1 MEEMSRMPASDHTH
15 ASDSKSA
22 SEPRPVRIEPDR
34 LARIMDRIFER
45 LGLEGDERRVVVERL
60 MEASLSG
67 YHSHGVMRII
77 MYTEGIRAGNMI
89 PGAPLDVLGETVS
102 TVHLD
107 ANMGM
112 GPCTATE
119 AMKRA
124 VGKAG
129 ATGVGCTSVVN
140 ANDIARLGG
149 YVEQPAKDGYIALLM
164 TNDAGGNPC
173 VAPWGATSP
182 LMSTNPMAVGI
193 PRESGDPI
201 LIDLST
207 GVTSEGGLK
216 MLRNKGQAVPEG
228 WLIDGEGRTTTDGEA
243 YFATPRRAAILP
255 LGSLIAGHK
264 GFALSILVD
273 VLTGGL
279 SGAGCSGR
287 SPEDLDQN
295 ALFLL
300 VIDPEKFVSRAA
312 FSAEVDRLVE
322 SIKDARK
329 APGVDEIRVPGDGAR
344 RERERQLKQGIE
356 IDPPV
361 WSAILDILDE
371 LGIGRDKV

>member
-1 MEEMSRMPASDHTH
+1 MPASDRTH

-22 SEPRPVRIEPDR
+22 SDPRSVRIEPDR
-34 LARIMDRIFER
+34 LAWIMDRIFER
-45 LGLEGDERRVVVERL
+45 LGLEEDERQVVVERL

-77 MYTEGIRAGNMI
+77 MYTEGILAGNMI
-89 PGAPLDVLGETVS
+89 PGAPMDVLGETVS

-112 GPCTATE
+112 GPWTATE

-124 VGKAG
+124 VGKAA
-129 ATGVGCTSVVN
+129 ATGVGCASVVN

-193 PRESGDPI
+193 PRESGDPV
-201 LIDLST
+201 LIDIST

-216 MLRNKGQAVPEG
+216 MLRNKGQAVPDG
-228 WLIDGEGRTTTDGEA
+228 WLIDGDGRTTTDAED

-255 LGSLIAGHK
+255 LGSLLAGHK

-287 SPEDLDQN
+287 SPEDLDRN
-295 ALFLL
+295 ALFILA
-300 VIDPEKFVSRAA
+300 IDPEKFASRTA
-312 FSAEVDRLVE
+312 FSIEVDRLVE
-322 SIKDARK
+322 SIRGARK
-329 APGVDEIRVPGDGAR
+329 APGVTEIRVPGDGAR

>member
-1 MEEMSRMPASDHTH
+1 MPEQVLAWPHWMEDASSMSESNLRPIRL
-15 ASDSKSA
+15 
-22 SEPRPVRIEPDR
+22 EPGRV
-34 LARIMDRIFER
+34 ARIMARIFER
-45 LGLEGDERRVVVERL
+45 LGLEGDERQVVVERL

-67 YHSHGVMRII
+67 YHSHGVMRIT

-89 PGAPLDVLGETVS
+89 PGASLDILGETVS
-102 TVHLD
+102 TVHID
-107 ANMGM
+107 ANKGM
-112 GPCTATE
+112 GPWTATE

-124 VGKAG
+124 VGKAE
-129 ATGVGCTSVVN
+129 ATGIGCASVFN
-140 ANDIARLGG
+140 ANDVARLGSYVEGPARDG
-149 YVEQPAKDGYIALLM
+149 YVALLM

-201 LIDLST
+201 LIDIST
-207 GVTSEGGLK
+207 GVSSEGRVK
-216 MLRNKGQAVPEG
+216 MLRNRNQPVPEG
-228 WLIDGEGRTTTDGEA
+228 WLIDGDGQPTTDPEA
-243 YFATPRRAAILP
+243 YFATPKRAALLP

-287 SPEDLDQN
+287 FPDDADQN
-295 ALFLL
+295 ALFIL
-300 VIDPEKFVSRAA
+300 VIDPDKFVSRHA

-322 SIKDARK
+322 SIKGARR

-344 RERERQLKQGIE
+344 RERQRQLEQGME

-361 WSAILDILDE
+361 WSAIQGIMAE
-371 LGIGRDKV
+371 LGIDPDAA

>member
-1 MEEMSRMPASDHTH
+1 MAESERISPSER
-15 ASDSKSA
+15 KST
-22 SEPRPVRIEPDR
+22 SEPRPVRVEPDR
-34 LARIMDRIFER
+34 VARIMDRIFAR
-45 LGLEGDERRVVVERL
+45 LGLEGQERQVVVERL

-67 YHSHGVMRII
+67 YHSHGVMRIT

-89 PGAPLDVLGETVS
+89 PGAPLVVLGETVS

-112 GPCTATE
+112 GPWTATE

-129 ATGVGCTSVVN
+129 ATGIGCASVVN

-149 YVEQPAKDGYIALLM
+149 YVEQPAEDGYIVLIMA
-164 TNDAGGNPC
+164 NDAGGNPC

-193 PRESGDPI
+193 PRESGDPV
-201 LIDLST
+201 LIDIST
-207 GVTSEGGLK
+207 GVSSEGGLK
-216 MLRNKGQAVPEG
+216 MLRNKGEAVPDG
-228 WLIDGEGRTTTDGEA
+228 WLIDGDGRTTTDAED

-264 GFALSILVD
+264 GFALSMLVD

-295 ALFLL
+295 ALFIL
-300 VIDPEKFVSRAA
+300 VIDPEKFVSRAD
-312 FSAEVDRLVE
+312 FSREVDRLVA
-322 SIKDARK
+322 SIKGARK
-329 APGVDEIRVPGDGAR
+329 APGVDEIRVPGERAR
-344 RERERQLKQGIE
+344 SVRQRQMKEGIE

-361 WSAILDILDE
+361 WSAIQDIMEELDI
-371 LGIGRDKV
+371 GQSSV

>member
-1 MEEMSRMPASDHTH
+1 MEEIPSMAASDNMPASDP
-15 ASDSKSA
+15 D
-22 SEPRPVRIEPDR
+22 PVRIEPDR
-34 LARIMDRIFER
+34 LARIMDRIFEC

-67 YHSHGVMRII
+67 YHSHGVMRIT

-89 PGAPLDVLGETVS
+89 PGRSLDVLGETVS

-112 GPCTATE
+112 GPWTATE

-129 ATGVGCTSVVN
+129 ATGIGCASVVN

-193 PRESGDPI
+193 PRESGDPV
-201 LIDLST
+201 LIDIST

-216 MLRNKGQAVPEG
+216 MLRNKGQAVPDG
-228 WLIDGEGRTTTDGEA
+228 WLIDGDGRTTTDAEP
-243 YFATPRRAAILP
+243 YFSTPREAAILP
-255 LGSLIAGHK
+255 LGGLVAGHK

-295 ALFLL
+295 ALFIL
-300 VIDPEKFVSRAA
+300 VIDPEKFVSRATL
-312 FSAEVDRLVE
+312 SAEVDRLVE
-322 SIKDARK
+322 SIKGARK
-329 APGVDEIRVPGDGAR
+329 APGVDEIRVPGEGAR

-361 WSAILDILDE
+361 WSAIQDILDE
-371 LGIGRDKV
+371 LDIGRDNV

>member
-1 MEEMSRMPASDHTH
+1 MSASDNMPASDP
-15 ASDSKSA
+15 S
-22 SEPRPVRIEPDR
+22 PVRIEPDR

-45 LGLEGDERRVVVERL
+45 LGLAGDERRVVVERL

-67 YHSHGVMRII
+67 YHSHGVMRIT

-89 PGAPLDVLGETVS
+89 PGAPLDILGETVS

-112 GPCTATE
+112 GPRTATE

-124 VGKAG
+124 VGKAA
-129 ATGVGCTSVVN
+129 ATGVGCASVVN

-149 YVEQPAKDGYIALLM
+149 YVEQPAKEGFIALLM

-201 LIDLST
+201 LIDIST

-216 MLRNKGQAVPEG
+216 MLRNKGQAVPDG
-228 WLIDGEGRTTTDGEA
+228 WLIDGEGRTTTDAEA
-243 YFATPRRAAILP
+243 YFSTPRRAAILP
-255 LGSLIAGHK
+255 LGSLLAGHK

-279 SGAGCSGR
+279 SGADCSGR

-295 ALFLL
+295 ALFIL
-300 VIDPEKFVSRAA
+300 VIDPEKFASRAA
-312 FSAEVDRLVE
+312 FTTEVDRLVG
-322 SIKDARK
+322 SIKGARK
-329 APGVDEIRVPGDGAR
+329 APGVEAIRVPGDGAR
-344 RERERQLKQGIE
+344 QERERQLKQGVE

-361 WSAILDILDE
+361 WSAIQDILDE
-371 LGIGRDKV
+371 LGIGRDSV

>member
-1 MEEMSRMPASDHTH
+1 MSASDRRPASKNKPGPD
-15 ASDSKSA
+15 
-22 SEPRPVRIEPDR
+22 PRPIRIEPDR

-45 LGLEGDERRVVVERL
+45 LGLEDDERKVVVDRL

-102 TVHLD
+102 TVRLD

-112 GPCTATE
+112 GPWTATE
-119 AMKRA
+119 AMKRV
-124 VGKAG
+124 VGKAA
-129 ATGVGCTSVVN
+129 ATGIGCASVVN

-149 YVEQPAKDGYIALLM
+149 YVEQPAQDGYIALLM
-164 TNDAGGNPC
+164 ANDAGGNPC

-193 PRESGDPI
+193 PRESGDPV

-216 MLRNKGQAVPEG
+216 MLHNKGHAVPDG
-228 WLIDGEGRTTTDGEA
+228 WLIDSDGRTTTDGEA
-243 YFATPRRAAILP
+243 YFATPRQAAILP
-255 LGSLIAGHK
+255 LGSLVAGHK
-264 GFALSILVD
+264 GFALSMLVD

-295 ALFLL
+295 ALFIL
-300 VIDPEKFVSRAA
+300 VIDPEMFVSRAA
-312 FSAEVDRLVE
+312 LSAEVDRLVD
-322 SIKDARK
+322 SIKGARK
-329 APGVDEIRVPGDGAR
+329 APGVDEIRVPGEGAR
-344 RERERQLKQGIE
+344 RERERQRKQGIE

-361 WSAILDILDE
+361 WAAIQDIMDE
-371 LGIGRDKV
+371 LGIGRDSV

>member
-1 MEEMSRMPASDHTH
+1 MHWMDWLYGSHPMEDASQMSDTES
-15 ASDSKSA
+15 
-22 SEPRPVRIEPDR
+22 RPVRLEPAR
-34 LARIMDRIFER
+34 VERIMDRVFER
-45 LGLEGDERRVVVERL
+45 LGLEGEERRVVVERL

-67 YHSHGVMRII
+67 YHSHGVMRIT

-89 PGAPLDVLGETVS
+89 PGAPLVVLGETVS

-112 GPCTATE
+112 GPWTVTE
-119 AMKRA
+119 AMKCA
-124 VGKAG
+124 VDKAG
-129 ATGVGCTSVVN
+129 ATGIGCASVVN

-201 LIDLST
+201 LIDIST
-207 GVTSEGGLK
+207 GVSSEGRLK
-216 MLRNKGQAVPEG
+216 MLRNRGQTVPDG
-228 WLIDGEGRTTTDGEA
+228 WLIDGEGRTTTDAEA
-243 YFATPRRAAILP
+243 YFSTPRQAALLP

-279 SGAGCSGR
+279 SGAGCSGQ
-287 SPEDLDQN
+287 SPDDLDQN
-295 ALFLL
+295 ALFIL
-300 VIDPEKFVSRAA
+300 VIDPEKFVSRQV

-322 SIKDARK
+322 SIKGARK

-344 RERERQLKQGIE
+344 RERERQMEQGIE

-361 WSAILDILDE
+361 WAAIQDIMDE
-371 LGIGRDKV
+371 LGIGRDSV

>member
-1 MEEMSRMPASDHTH
+1 MSESNLRPIRL
-15 ASDSKSA
+15 
-22 SEPRPVRIEPDR
+22 EPGRV
-34 LARIMDRIFER
+34 ARIMARIFER
-45 LGLEGDERRVVVERL
+45 LGLEGDERQVVVERL

-67 YHSHGVMRII
+67 YHSHGVMRIT
-77 MYTEGIRAGNMI
+77 MYAEGIRAGNMI
-89 PGAPLDVLGETVS
+89 PGASLDILGETVS
-102 TVHLD
+102 TVHID
-107 ANMGM
+107 ANKGM
-112 GPCTATE
+112 GPWTATE

-124 VGKAG
+124 VGKAE
-129 ATGVGCTSVVN
+129 ATGIGCASVFN
-140 ANDIARLGG
+140 ANDVARLGSYVEGPARDG
-149 YVEQPAKDGYIALLM
+149 YVALLM

-201 LIDLST
+201 LIDIST
-207 GVTSEGGLK
+207 GVSSEGRVK
-216 MLRNKGQAVPEG
+216 MLRNRNQPVPEG
-228 WLIDGEGRTTTDGEA
+228 WLIDGEGQPTIDPEA
-243 YFATPRRAAILP
+243 YFATPKRASLLP

-287 SPEDLDQN
+287 FPDDADQN
-295 ALFLL
+295 ALFIL
-300 VIDPEKFVSRAA
+300 VIDPDKFVSRHA

-322 SIKDARK
+322 SIKGARK

-344 RERERQLKQGIE
+344 RERQRQLEQGME

-361 WSAILDILDE
+361 WSAIQGIMAE
-371 LGIGRDKV
+371 LGIDPDAA

>member
-1 MEEMSRMPASDHTH
+1 MTNTAPQPVCME
-15 ASDSKSA
+15 
-22 SEPRPVRIEPDR
+22 PVRVQ
-34 LARIMDRIFER
+34 RIMDSIFTR
-45 LGLEGDERRVVVERL
+45 LGVGEDECKVVVERL

-67 YHSHGVMRII
+67 YHSHGVMRIS
-77 MYTEGIRAGNMI
+77 MYTEGIRAGNMV
-89 PGAPLDVLGETVS
+89 PGAPIDILGETVC
-102 TVHLD
+102 TLHLD
-107 ANMGM
+107 ANKGL
-112 GPCTATE
+112 GPWTATE

-124 VGKAG
+124 VCKAE
-129 ATGVGCTSVVN
+129 ATGIGCASVFN
-140 ANDIARLGG
+140 ANDVARLGS
-149 YVEQPAKDGYIALLM
+149 YVEQPARDGFIALLM

-201 LIDLST
+201 LIDIST
-207 GVTSEGGLK
+207 GVSSEGRVK
-216 MLRNKGQAVPEG
+216 MLHNRNLTVPDG
-228 WLIDGEGRTTTDGEA
+228 WLIDDEGRSSTDPEA
-243 YFATPRRAAILP
+243 YLSTPKQAALLP

-287 SPEDLDQN
+287 VPDDSDEN
-295 ALFLL
+295 ALFIL
-300 VIDPEKFVSRAA
+300 VIDPEKFVSRST

-329 APGVDEIRVPGDGAR
+329 APGVEEIRVPGEGAY
-344 RERERQLKQGIE
+344 RERQRQLEQGIE

-361 WSAILDILDE
+361 WSAIQDIMAE
-371 LGIGRDKV
+371 LGIEHDRV

>member
-1 MEEMSRMPASDHTH
+1 MSESKLRPIRMTP
-15 ASDSKSA
+15 
-22 SEPRPVRIEPDR
+22 ERV
-34 LARIMDRIFER
+34 ARIMDRVFER
-45 LGLEGDERRVVVERL
+45 LGLEGDERQVVVERL

-67 YHSHGVMRII
+67 YHSHGVMRIT

-89 PGAPLDVLGETVS
+89 PGAPLEILGETVS
-102 TVHLD
+102 TLHLD
-107 ANMGM
+107 ANLGM
-112 GPCTATE
+112 GPWTAVE

-124 VGKAG
+124 VGKA
-129 ATGVGCTSVVN
+129 AETGIGCVSVVN

-193 PRESGDPI
+193 PRESGEPI
-201 LIDLST
+201 LIDIST
-207 GVTSEGGLK
+207 GVSSEGRLK
-216 MLRNKGQAVPEG
+216 MLRNQGQPIPDG
-228 WLIDGEGRTTTDGEA
+228 WLIDGEGRTTTDAEA
-243 YFATPRRAAILP
+243 YFATPRQAALLP

-287 SPEDLDQN
+287 SPEDLDRN
-295 ALFLL
+295 ALFILA
-300 VIDPEKFVSRAA
+300 IDPDKFVSRSA

-322 SIKDARK
+322 SIMGARK

-344 RERERQLKQGIE
+344 RERRRQQEQGIE

-361 WSAILDILDE
+361 WSAIQEIMDD
-371 LGIGRDKV
+371 LGIARASV

>member
-1 MEEMSRMPASDHTH
+1 MEDTSSMSASDSMPASDNTS
-15 ASDSKSA
+15 ASD
-22 SEPRPVRIEPDR
+22 PTPVRIEPDR

-67 YHSHGVMRII
+67 YHSHGVMRIT

-89 PGAPLDVLGETVS
+89 PGASLDVLGETVS

-112 GPCTATE
+112 GPWTATE
-119 AMKRA
+119 AMKFA
-124 VGKAG
+124 VGKAE
-129 ATGVGCTSVVN
+129 ATGVGCASVVN

-149 YVEQPAKDGYIALLM
+149 YVEQPAKNGYIALLM

-193 PRESGDPI
+193 PRESGDPV
-201 LIDLST
+201 LIDIST

-216 MLRNKGQAVPEG
+216 ILRNKGQAVSDG
-228 WLIDGEGRTTTDGEA
+228 WLIDGEGRTTTDAEA

-255 LGSLIAGHK
+255 LGSLLAGHK

-295 ALFLL
+295 ALFILA
-300 VIDPEKFVSRAA
+300 IDPEKFASRTA
-312 FSAEVDRLVE
+312 FSTEVDRLVE
-322 SIKDARK
+322 SIKGARK

-361 WSAILDILDE
+361 WSAIQVIMDE
-371 LGIGRDKV
+371 LGIGRNNV

>member
-1 MEEMSRMPASDHTH
+1 MSVSERM
-15 ASDSKSA
+15 SA
-22 SEPRPVRIEPDR
+22 SSSRPVCIEPDR
-34 LARIMDRIFER
+34 LARIMDRIFKR

-67 YHSHGVMRII
+67 YHSHGAMRIT

-89 PGAPLDVLGETVS
+89 PGVPLDVLGETVS

-107 ANMGM
+107 ANQGM
-112 GPCTATE
+112 GPWTATE
-119 AMKRA
+119 AMKCA
-124 VGKAG
+124 VGKAE
-129 ATGVGCTSVVN
+129 ATGIGCASVVN
-140 ANDIARLGG
+140 ANDIARLGS
-149 YVEQPAKDGYIALLM
+149 YVEQPSRDGYIALLM

-193 PRESGDPI
+193 PRNSGDPI
-201 LIDLST
+201 LIDIST
-207 GVTSEGGLK
+207 GVSSEGGLK
-216 MLRNKGQAVPEG
+216 MLRNRGQAVPDG
-228 WLIDGEGRTTTDGEA
+228 WLIDGEGRITTDAGA
-243 YFATPRRAAILP
+243 YFSTPRQAALLP

-287 SPEDLDQN
+287 SPDDLDQN
-295 ALFLL
+295 ALFIL
-300 VIDPEKFVSRAA
+300 VIDPEMFVSRTAL
-312 FSAEVDRLVE
+312 SAEVDRLVE
-322 SIKDARK
+322 SIKGARK

-344 RERERQLKQGIE
+344 RERQRQLEHGIE

-361 WSAILDILDE
+361 WSAIQDIMDE
-371 LGIGRDKV
+371 LGIEEDGV

>member
-1 MEEMSRMPASDHTH
+1 MPASNNMST
-15 ASDSKSA
+15 SDSA
-22 SEPRPVRIEPDR
+22 SVPAPCPVRLEPAR
-34 LARIMDRIFER
+34 VARIMDRVFER
-45 LGLEGDERRVVVERL
+45 LGLEGDERQVVVERL

-67 YHSHGVMRII
+67 YHSHGVMRIT

-102 TVHLD
+102 AVRLD
-107 ANMGM
+107 ANKGM
-112 GPCTATE
+112 GPWTATE

-124 VGKAG
+124 VGKAE
-129 ATGVGCTSVVN
+129 ATGIGCASVVN

-201 LIDLST
+201 LIDIST
-207 GVTSEGGLK
+207 GVSSEGGLK
-216 MLRNKGQAVPEG
+216 MLRNRNQAVPDG
-228 WLIDGEGRTTTDGEA
+228 WLIDGEGRITTDAEA
-243 YFATPRRAAILP
+243 YFSTPRRAAILP

-295 ALFLL
+295 ALFIL
-300 VIDPEKFVSRAA
+300 VIDPEMFVSRTAL
-312 FSAEVDRLVE
+312 SAEVDRLVE
-322 SIKDARK
+322 SIKGARK
-329 APGVDEIRVPGDGAR
+329 APGVDEVRVPGDGAR
-344 RERERQLKQGIE
+344 RERERQMEQGIE

-361 WSAILDILDE
+361 WSAIQDIMDD
-371 LGIGRDKV
+371 LGIKQEGV

>member
-1 MEEMSRMPASDHTH
+1 MSE
-15 ASDSKSA
+15 SKS
-22 SEPRPVRIEPDR
+22 RPIRVKPDR
-34 LARIMDRIFER
+34 VARIMDRVFES
-45 LGLEGDERRVVVERL
+45 LGLEGDERKVVVERL

-67 YHSHGVMRII
+67 YHSHGVMRIS

-89 PGAPLDVLGETVS
+89 PGAQLDVLGETVS
-102 TVHLD
+102 MVHLD

-112 GPCTATE
+112 GPWSATE

-124 VGKAG
+124 VDKAE
-129 ATGVGCTSVVN
+129 ATGIGCASVVN

-149 YVEQPAKDGYIALLM
+149 YVEQPAKDGYIALIM

-193 PRESGDPI
+193 PRECGEPI
-201 LIDLST
+201 LIDIST
-207 GVTSEGGLK
+207 GVSSEGRLK
-216 MLRNKGQAVPEG
+216 MLRNQRRAIPEG
-228 WLIDGEGRTTTDGEA
+228 WLIDGDGRTTTDAET
-243 YFATPRRAAILP
+243 YFSTPRQAALLP

-295 ALFLL
+295 AMFIL
-300 VIDPEKFVSRAA
+300 VIDPDKFVSRNAL
-312 FSAEVDRLVE
+312 SAEVDRLVE
-322 SIKDARK
+322 SIRSARK
-329 APGVDEIRVPGDGAR
+329 APGVEEIRVPGEGAR
-344 RERERQLKQGIE
+344 RERERQLEQGIE

-361 WSAILDILDE
+361 WSAIQEIMDD
-371 LGIGRDKV
+371 LGIARNSV

>member
-1 MEEMSRMPASDHTH
+1 MEETTSMS
-15 ASDSKSA
+15 ASDSMSA
-22 SEPRPVRIEPDR
+22 SNSCPVCIEPAR
-34 LARIMDRIFER
+34 VARIMDRVFER
-45 LGLEGDERRVVVERL
+45 LGLEGEERRVVVERL

-67 YHSHGVMRII
+67 YHSHGVMRIT

-89 PGAPLDVLGETVS
+89 PGAPLVVLGETVS

-112 GPCTATE
+112 GPWTVTE
-119 AMKRA
+119 AMKCA
-124 VGKAG
+124 VDKAG
-129 ATGVGCTSVVN
+129 ATGIGCASVVN

-201 LIDLST
+201 LIDIST
-207 GVTSEGGLK
+207 GVSSEGRLK
-216 MLRNKGQAVPEG
+216 MLCNRGQTVPDG
-228 WLIDGEGRTTTDGEA
+228 WLIDGEGRTTTDAEA
-243 YFATPRRAAILP
+243 YFSTPRQAALLP

-279 SGAGCSGR
+279 SGAGCSGQ
-287 SPEDLDQN
+287 SPDDLDQN
-295 ALFLL
+295 ALFIL
-300 VIDPEKFVSRAA
+300 VIDPEKFVSRQV

-322 SIKDARK
+322 SIKGARK

-344 RERERQLKQGIE
+344 RERERQMEQGIE

-361 WSAILDILDE
+361 WAAIQDIMDE
-371 LGIGRDKV
+371 LGIGRDSV

>member
-1 MEEMSRMPASDHTH
+1 M
-15 ASDSKSA
+15 SA
-22 SEPRPVRIEPDR
+22 SESMLDPEPQPIRMEPDHV
-34 LARIMDRIFER
+34 ARIMDRVFER

-67 YHSHGVMRII
+67 YHSHGVMRIT

-89 PGAPLDVLGETVS
+89 PGAPLDILGETVS
-102 TVHLD
+102 TLHLD
-107 ANMGM
+107 ANKGM
-112 GPCTATE
+112 GPWTATE

-124 VGKAG
+124 VGKAEE
-129 ATGVGCTSVVN
+129 TGIGCVSVVN

-149 YVEQPAKDGYIALLM
+149 YVEQPAMDGYIALLM

-193 PRESGDPI
+193 PRENGEPV
-201 LIDLST
+201 LIDIST
-207 GVTSEGGLK
+207 GVSSEGRLK
-216 MLRNKGQAVPEG
+216 MLRNQGQAIPDG
-228 WLIDGEGRTTTDGEA
+228 WLIDGSGQTTTDPEA
-243 YFATPRRAAILP
+243 YFSTPRQAALLP

-287 SPEDLDQN
+287 SPDDLDQN
-295 ALFLL
+295 ALFIL
-300 VIDPEKFVSRAA
+300 VIDPDKFVSRSA
-312 FSAEVDRLVE
+312 FSAEVDRLAE
-322 SIKDARK
+322 SIKNARK

-344 RERERQLKQGIE
+344 SERRRQQKQGIE

-361 WSAILDILDE
+361 WSAIQEIMDE
-371 LGIGRDKV
+371 LGIARDSV

>member
-1 MEEMSRMPASDHTH
+1 MEDTSSMSASDSMPASDNTS
-15 ASDSKSA
+15 ASD
-22 SEPRPVRIEPDR
+22 PTPVRIEPDR

-67 YHSHGVMRII
+67 YHSHGVMRIT

-89 PGAPLDVLGETVS
+89 PGASLDVLGETVS

-112 GPCTATE
+112 GPWTATE
-119 AMKRA
+119 AMKFA
-124 VGKAG
+124 VGKAE
-129 ATGVGCTSVVN
+129 ATGVGCASVVN

-193 PRESGDPI
+193 PRESGDPV
-201 LIDLST
+201 LIDIST

-216 MLRNKGQAVPEG
+216 MLRNKGQAVPDG
-228 WLIDGEGRTTTDGEA
+228 WLIDGEGRTTTDAEA

-255 LGSLIAGHK
+255 LGSLLAGHK

-273 VLTGGL
+273 VLTGSL

-295 ALFLL
+295 ALFILA
-300 VIDPEKFVSRAA
+300 IDPEKFASRTA
-312 FSAEVDRLVE
+312 FSTEVDRLVE
-322 SIKDARK
+322 SIKGARK

-361 WSAILDILDE
+361 WSAIQVIMDE
-371 LGIGRDKV
+371 LGIGRNSV

>member
-1 MEEMSRMPASDHTH
+1 MSDTDPCPIRM
-15 ASDSKSA
+15 
-22 SEPRPVRIEPDR
+22 EPDR
-34 LARIMDRIFER
+34 LARIMDLIFDR
-45 LGLEGDERRVVVERL
+45 LGVGDAERSVIVERL

-67 YHSHGVMRII
+67 YHSHGVMRIT

-107 ANMGM
+107 ANKGM
-112 GPCTATE
+112 GPWTATE

-129 ATGVGCTSVVN
+129 ATGVGCASVVN

-173 VAPWGATSP
+173 VVPWGATSP

-193 PRESGDPI
+193 PRVTGDPV
-201 LIDLST
+201 LIDIST

-216 MLRNKGQAVPEG
+216 MLRNKGQAVPDG
-228 WLIDGEGRTTTDGEA
+228 WLIDGDGRTTTDGES
-243 YFATPRRAAILP
+243 YFSTPRRAAILP

-295 ALFLL
+295 ALFIL
-300 VIDPEKFVSRAA
+300 VIDPDMFVSRSA
-312 FSAEVDRLVE
+312 FSAEVDRLVA

-329 APGVDEIRVPGDGAR
+329 APGVEEIRVPGDGAR
-344 RERERQLKQGIE
+344 RERERQLAQGID

-361 WSAILDILDE
+361 WSAIQGIMDD
-371 LGIGRDKV
+371 LGIGRDSV

>member
-1 MEEMSRMPASDHTH
+1 MEDVSRM
-15 ASDSKSA
+15 
-22 SEPRPVRIEPDR
+22 SESNPRPIRMEPAR
-34 LARIMDRIFER
+34 VSRIMDRIFER
-45 LGLEGDERRVVVERL
+45 LGLKGDERRVVVERL

-67 YHSHGVMRII
+67 YHSHGVMRIS

-102 TVHLD
+102 TLHLD
-107 ANMGM
+107 ANKGM
-112 GPCTATE
+112 GPWTASE

-124 VGKAG
+124 VHKAE
-129 ATGVGCTSVVN
+129 ATGVGCASVVN

-201 LIDLST
+201 LIDIST
-207 GVTSEGGLK
+207 GVSSEGRVK
-216 MLRNKGQAVPEG
+216 MLRNKGKAVPDG
-228 WLIDGEGRTTTDGEA
+228 WLIDGNGQTTTDPEA
-243 YFATPRRAAILP
+243 YFSTPRQAALLP

-287 SPEDLDQN
+287 SPDDLDQN
-295 ALFLL
+295 ALFIL
-300 VIDPEKFVSRAA
+300 VIDPDKFVSRTAL
-312 FSAEVDRLVE
+312 SAEVDRLVE
-322 SIKDARK
+322 SIKGARR

-344 RERERQLKQGIE
+344 SERQRQQEQGIK
-356 IDPPV
+356 IDPAV
-361 WSAILDILDE
+361 WSAVQDIMDE
-371 LGIGRDKV
+371 LGIECDRA